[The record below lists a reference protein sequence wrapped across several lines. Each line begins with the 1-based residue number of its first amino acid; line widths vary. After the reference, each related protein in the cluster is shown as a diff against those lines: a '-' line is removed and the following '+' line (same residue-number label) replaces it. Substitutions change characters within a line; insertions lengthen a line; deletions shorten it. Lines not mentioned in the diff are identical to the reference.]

1 MHITSLSQGRQ
12 LIAFR
17 YSDFLYGLSTTNLSS
32 VADTSVASN
41 LAASDRLRLIHDY
54 VTSTVKDGGLGIIT
68 GMPEWN
74 RVESVI
80 VLQDHDFNDEWIKT
94 WSTRRVGLKDLD
106 KIRAQVR
113 VSISCLADS

>member
-1 MHITSLSQGRQ
+1 
-12 LIAFR
+12 
-17 YSDFLYGLSTTNLSS
+17 
-32 VADTSVASN
+32 
-41 LAASDRLRLIHDY
+41 
-54 VTSTVKDGGLGIIT
+54 
-68 GMPEWN
+68 MPEWN

-113 VSISCLADS
+113 VSISCLANS